1 MVKKNKVKKK
11 GDWLTEFCNPT
22 PVLYWCYDWSTSL
35 ISKVYWDFP
44 RLLSFSAPVSW
55 CKRGEKMRE
64 INRHHFDRTNI
75 LRREHVSLCLSK
87 QRKSVKLVLQWL
99 SQSISCTFSPLPF
112 LFISLL
118 YLQMIMLIVPD
129 LYSQPGHSFINCLSC
144 IFLSLC
150 WHHRTDN

>member
-1 MVKKNKVKKK
+1 
-11 GDWLTEFCNPT
+11 
-22 PVLYWCYDWSTSL
+22 
-35 ISKVYWDFP
+35 
-44 RLLSFSAPVSW
+44 
-55 CKRGEKMRE
+55 MRE

-129 LYSQPGHSFINCLSC
+129 LYSQPGHHLS
-144 IFLSLC
+144 IVYLAYFFLC
-150 WHHRTDN
+150 ADTIEQIIKFFV